1 MPPAPFL
8 PASAQPYPAML
19 DAYPC
24 PAFIVRAQ
32 STLRPVWANRAYNA
46 AFGVL
51 GISLKD
57 SFVHSI
63 ATMDDGQNYGM
74 WSMGSPLETRP
85 RLGKKRSREFGD
97 EADAE
102 DFTTAPLVVR
112 VRVVGGEGELRL
124 VKTRVEDMLIM
135 ISTLEFSTPPSPM
148 DISPIP
154 AKRIRDDSFIGTLAP
169 LPPLKLTLNHR
180 LLTPE
185 DTPILSNASPDSSR
199 CGSAAGPGPF
209 KVQHTLGAVVPGP
222 SETATQALFES
233 HPWETTPLG
242 HRSTWSERLR
252 TSVNIMQTSPHPTAL
267 WWGPEYV
274 LLYND
279 EYSKMIGH
287 KHPYLYGQR
296 ASVGWAELW
305 ESLGPQMTSL
315 TAGKAISKTDDLLFF
330 DALTPAKLPM
340 ETYHTWVWI
349 PCADET
355 GHVHGILN
363 YSIETT
369 SKVIASRRLDCLR
382 ELGSAAMRAATR
394 AEYYRAALDTFEQYP
409 NDAPFAMF
417 YSITTEPAS
426 VDTSGN
432 REQSS
437 IASADGHSSPRTV
450 TVNAQCTGVVG
461 IPTDHSSAPQNI
473 TFAIPH
479 KRNTPSP
486 RFCIGPTTGLG
497 LLDFNGPEAELKLD
511 APTTATLP
519 TVTPDFA
526 SDLESSG
533 TTGFQWAPSVKQ
545 CVTTGQPVLVDL
557 PEHATAGMEKR
568 GWGEHV
574 RQALVVPIIAGSGG
588 VEVGYGM
595 GTCKAVLILGV
606 NSRRP
611 YDSEYEGWI
620 DVVGSSLGQMYMGV
634 TAREADCLR
643 AEQLSQLDE
652 AKTHFFSNA
661 SHELRTPLT
670 LIAGPISDAINEA
683 TCPRDQERLKLV
695 MRNVNRLRRLVDT
708 LMDFSRVEAGKLEG
722 HFRPV
727 RLGPMTADLA
737 ALFRSTIEKSGI
749 QYVVDCDNSSSQLT
763 YVDPDLWEKILF
775 NIIGNAFK
783 YTISGKI
790 TVTIQYHDGCAVF
803 TVSDTGVGIS
813 EQDRQKITER
823 FHRVAE
829 LVRLHGGTL
838 TVDSKV
844 AETIDD
850 EHGSTFYVKIPLGR
864 AHLPDSHVRDEQ
876 HEHVSAFYGRDWSYA
891 RTFVEEIAQWT
902 SQSDSTPQTPSDG
915 PDSLPSISGA
925 RVDPAIYFAKTDKIL
940 IVDDNGDMRV
950 YMKQIFSKFCTVLV
964 AKDGDEALAIA
975 RKEIP
980 NLILTDVM
988 MPGLDGFQLLGQLR
1002 SSNETSLIPV
1012 ILVTAQAGVEGRIEG
1027 KSSSGS
1033 LKYFFSRFLG
1043 RVGLL
1048 SGADDV
1054 ICKPFQSRE
1063 LLARAN
1069 LHTQLGKR
1077 RVELETKFNERT
1089 EELKIVTDSS
1099 PVAFFRINSEREVVF
1114 ANAMYYELTGQ
1125 ARDLGSND
1133 WAVAAK
1139 QGYSQ
1144 AILSLWESAQYERKG
1159 GSTNFQC
1166 KNGVWVKA
1174 QLVPTSLGIV
1184 GTLTDI
1190 SAQKMYEESKLAH
1203 ARESE
1208 MNAKRRAEEADE
1220 RRRAQELLIDVT
1232 SHELRQP
1239 VSAILNSAQLIR
1251 SNLVDLRQALVTN
1264 EGLMIDP
1271 KLVAALEDD
1280 IDSLDAVMQC
1290 GLAQERIANDV
1301 LSLSRIQLEV
1311 LAIHPTEFFLAD
1323 EVQNIVC
1330 IFKNETKMK
1339 NIQLSVVLGESLTK
1353 YGITMVFADK
1363 ARFAQIVTNLC
1374 SNAIRFTD
1382 LVQGERRIVITVDVS
1397 PSSPSEGSA
1406 CVPPELS
1413 SSAGITE
1420 SQRLFVYVS
1429 VADSGPGVHPDDVAL
1444 LFKRF
1449 QQGTNSHEVFGGS
1462 GLGLFVSRQLATLM
1476 GGRIDVSS
1484 EIGRGATFRFFIE
1497 ATLPKPTK
1505 SDGTGHAE
1513 CTSTVPRRIKALRRP
1528 QGVKDPRH
1536 TGVHILITEDN
1547 QARINQSVLK
1557 LVTNSSHRSGLTPS
1571 FHVYATFLIFRCLVL
1586 YSSRQLTK
1594 AGCITTLASNG
1605 LEAIERICSL
1615 AQHGDTRL
1623 PPTHRSFDVILMDL
1637 EMPVMSVTYLHDRQA
1652 DGPTD
1657 AYLFQ
1662 FNNRDGL
1669 TAVQEIRKLEGGG
1682 SLPRRNFIVAITGNA
1697 REGHRQSAIGAG
1709 MDMVFVKPYKIDEI
1723 LEQIASARP

>member
-8 PASAQPYPAML
+8 PTSAQPYPALL

-24 PAFIVRAQ
+24 PAFIVRTQ

-46 AFGVL
+46 AFGVP
-51 GISLKD
+51 GILLKD
-57 SFVHSI
+57 SFVHALS
-63 ATMDDGQNYGM
+63 TTDDGQNYGM
-74 WSMGSPLETRP
+74 WSMDTSSEPRL
-85 RLGKKRSREFGD
+85 RLGKKRSRGFSD
-97 EADAE
+97 EVDVE
-102 DFTTAPLVVR
+102 QFTTAPLTVR
-112 VRVVGGEGELRL
+112 MRLAGGEGELRL

-148 DISPIP
+148 DISPAP
-154 AKRIRDDSFIGTLAP
+154 AKRFRDNSFTGTLVP
-169 LPPLKLTLNHR
+169 LPPLKVTTNHR

-185 DTPILSNASPDSSR
+185 DTPVLPSAFSDTSS
-199 CGSAAGPGPF
+199 SATGPWPF
-209 KVQHTLGAVVPGP
+209 KVPHTLGAVVPGP
-222 SETATQALFES
+222 SATATQALFES
-233 HPWETTPLG
+233 HPWEKTPLG
-242 HRSTWSERLR
+242 DRSTWSERLR
-252 TSVNIMQTSPHPTAL
+252 SAVNIMQTSPHA
-267 WWGPEYV
+267 
-274 LLYND
+274 
-279 EYSKMIGH
+279 MIGH

-305 ESLGPQMTSL
+305 EILGPQMSSL
-315 TAGKAISKTDDLLFF
+315 TAGKALSKTDDLLFF
-330 DALTPAKLPM
+330 DALTPDKLPM

-349 PCADET
+349 PCADEA

-382 ELGSAAMRAATR
+382 ELGSSGMRAATQ
-394 AEYYRAALDTFEQYP
+394 AEYYQTALETFEQYP
-409 NDAPFAMF
+409 HDVPFAMF
-417 YSITTEPAS
+417 YSINAEPIAADLS
-426 VDTSGN
+426 SN
-432 REQSS
+432 RDQSS
-437 IASADGHSSPRTV
+437 IASTTDGHSSPRTV
-450 TVNAQCTGVVG
+450 TINAQCTGVVG
-461 IPTDHSSAPQNI
+461 IPTDHHTAPQNI
-473 TFAIPH
+473 TFTIPH

-486 RFCIGPTTGLG
+486 RFFTGPTAGLG
-497 LLDFNGPEAELKLD
+497 LLDFNSADAELKLD
-511 APTTATLP
+511 APASTLSIIP
-519 TVTPDFA
+519 PDFA
-526 SDLESSG
+526 SDLESG
-533 TTGFQWAPSVKQ
+533 DNAGFRWAPFIKQ
-545 CVTTGQPVLVDL
+545 CMTTGQPVLVDL
-557 PEHATAGMEKR
+557 PEHATSGMEKR
-568 GWGEHV
+568 GWGEHA

-588 VEVGYGM
+588 VEVGYGL

-634 TAREADCLR
+634 TAREADFLR
-643 AEQLSQLDE
+643 AEQLAQLDA

-670 LIAGPISDAINEA
+670 LISGPISDAINEA
-683 TCPRDQERLKLV
+683 TCPRSQERLKLV

-708 LMDFSRVEAGKLEG
+708 LMDFSRVEAGRLEG
-722 HFRPV
+722 HFRPLK
-727 RLGPMTADLA
+727 LGQVTADLA

-749 QYVVDCDNSSSQLT
+749 KYAVDCDSTSSQLT
-763 YVDPDLWEKILF
+763 YVDPELWEKIVF
-775 NIIGNAFK
+775 NIVGNAFK
-783 YTISGKI
+783 YTLNGKI
-790 TVTIQYHDGCAVF
+790 TVAVKHHDDCAVF
-803 TVSDTGVGIS
+803 SVSDTGVGIP

-838 TVDSKV
+838 AVESKV
-844 AETIDD
+844 SEASGD
-850 EHGSTFYVKIPLGR
+850 EHGSTFSVRVPLGR
-864 AHLPDSHVRDEQ
+864 AHLPDSHVYEEQ
-876 HEHVSAFYGRDWSYA
+876 HEHVSSFFGRDWSYA
-891 RTFVEEIAQWT
+891 RTFVEEVTQWA

-915 PDSLPSISGA
+915 PDSLPSITGP
-925 RVDPAIYFAKTDKIL
+925 RVDPAIYFSKSDKIL
-940 IVDDNGDMRV
+940 IADDNGDMRA
-950 YMKQIFSKFCTVLV
+950 YMRQIFSKFCTVLV
-964 AKDGDEALAIA
+964 ANDGVEALEIA
-975 RKEIP
+975 RKEVP
-980 NLILTDVM
+980 NLILSDVM
-988 MPGLDGFQLLGQLR
+988 MPGLDGFQLIAALR
-1002 SSNETSLIPV
+1002 SSNETTLIPV
-1012 ILVTAQAGVEGRIEG
+1012 ILVTAQAGVEGRVE
-1027 KSSSGS
+1027 
-1033 LKYFFSRFLG
+1033 
-1043 RVGLL
+1043 
-1048 SGADDV
+1048 GADDV

-1089 EELKIVTDSS
+1089 EELKIVTESS
-1099 PVAFFRINSEREVVF
+1099 PVAFFRINSDREVVF

-1133 WAVAAK
+1133 WAAAAK
-1139 QGYSQ
+1139 QGHSQ
-1144 AILSLWESAQYERKG
+1144 AIMQLWESAQYERKG
-1159 GSTNFQC
+1159 GSINFQC
-1166 KNGVWVKA
+1166 NNEVWVKA

-1190 SAQKMYEESKLAH
+1190 SAQKMLEESKLAH

-1220 RRRAQELLIDVT
+1220 RRRAQD
-1232 SHELRQP
+1232 S
-1239 VSAILNSAQLIR
+1239 
-1251 SNLVDLRQALVTN
+1251 
-1264 EGLMIDP
+1264 

-1311 LAIHPTEFFLAD
+1311 LAIHPTEFLLAD
-1323 EVQNIVC
+1323 EVQNIVS

-1353 YGITMVFADK
+1353 YGVTTVFADK

-1397 PSSPSEGSA
+1397 PSAPSEGSA
-1406 CVPPELS
+1406 
-1413 SSAGITE
+1413 
-1420 SQRLFVYVS
+1420 LFVYVS

-1484 EIGRGATFRFFIE
+1484 EIGRGATFRFFVG
-1497 ATLPKPTK
+1497 ATLPKLMK

-1513 CTSTVPRRIKALRRP
+1513 TTSAVPRRIKALRRP
-1528 QGVKDPRH
+1528 NAAKDPRH
-1536 TGVHILITEDN
+1536 TG
-1547 QARINQSVLK
+1547 INQSVL
-1557 LVTNSSHRSGLTPS
+1557 N
-1571 FHVYATFLIFRCLVL
+1571 
-1586 YSSRQLTK
+1586 RQLTK
-1594 AGCITTLASNG
+1594 AGCVTTLASNG

-1637 EMPVMSVTYLHDRQA
+1637 EMPVM
-1652 DGPTD
+1652 
-1657 AYLFQ
+1657 
-1662 FNNRDGL
+1662 DGL
-1669 TAVQEIRKLEGGG
+1669 TAVQEIRKLESAG

-1697 REGHRQSAIGAG
+1697 REGHRQSAVDAG

-1723 LEQIASARP
+1723 LEQIASVRS

>member
-1 MPPAPFL
+1 MPLAPFL
-8 PASAQPYPAML
+8 PTSAQPYPALL

-46 AFGVL
+46 AFGVP
-51 GISLKD
+51 GVPLKD
-57 SFVHSI
+57 SFVHALS
-63 ATMDDGQNYGM
+63 TTDDGQSYGM
-74 WSMGSPLETRP
+74 WSMEASSQLMP
-85 RLGKKRSREFGD
+85 RLGKKRSRGFD
-97 EADAE
+97 DVVDAG
-102 DFTTAPLVVR
+102 DFTTAPLTVR
-112 VRVVGGEGELRL
+112 IRVAGGEGALRL
-124 VKTRVEDMLIM
+124 VKSRVEDMVIM
-135 ISTLEFSTPPSPM
+135 ISTLELSTPPSPM
-148 DISPIP
+148 DISPAP
-154 AKRIRDDSFIGTLAP
+154 AKRFRDNSFTGALAP
-169 LPPLKLTLNHR
+169 LPPLKLSINHK

-185 DTPILSNASPDSSR
+185 GTPVLPNLSPDTSR
-199 CGSAAGPGPF
+199 SASASATGSWPF
-209 KVQHTLGAVVPGP
+209 KVPHTLGAVVPGP
-222 SETATQALFES
+222 SATATQALFDS
-233 HPWETTPLG
+233 HPWEKTPLG
-242 HRSTWSERLR
+242 DRSTWSERLR
-252 TSVNIMQTSPHPTAL
+252 SAVNIMQTSPHATAI

-305 ESLGPQMTSL
+305 EILGPQMSSL
-315 TAGKAISKTDDLLFF
+315 TAGKALSKTDDLLFF
-330 DALTPAKLPM
+330 DALTPEKLPM

-382 ELGSAAMRAATR
+382 ELGSSAMRAATQ
-394 AEYYRAALDTFEQYP
+394 AEYYQAALETFEQYP
-409 NDAPFAMF
+409 HDAPFAMF
-417 YSITTEPAS
+417 YSINAEPVAADS
-426 VDTSGN
+426 SSN
-432 REQSS
+432 RDQSS
-437 IASADGHSSPRTV
+437 IASTTDGHSSPRTV
-450 TVNAQCTGVVG
+450 TINAQCTGVVG
-461 IPTDHSSAPQNI
+461 VPADHPTAPQNI
-473 TFAIPH
+473 TFTIPH

-486 RFCIGPTTGLG
+486 RFFTGPTAGLG
-497 LLDFNGPEAELKLD
+497 LLDFNSADAELKLD
-511 APTTATLP
+511 APVSTLS
-519 TVTPDFA
+519 TVPPDFA
-526 SDLESSG
+526 SDLESG
-533 TTGFQWAPSVKQ
+533 DNMAFRWAPFIKQ
-545 CVTTGQPVLVDL
+545 SMTTGQPVLVDL
-557 PEHATAGMEKR
+557 PEHATIGMEKR
-568 GWGEHV
+568 GWGEHA
-574 RQALVVPIIAGSGG
+574 RQALIVPIIAGSGG
-588 VEVGYGM
+588 VEVGYGL

-634 TAREADCLR
+634 TAREADFLR
-643 AEQLSQLDE
+643 AEQLAQLDA

-670 LIAGPISDAINEA
+670 LISGPISDAINEA
-683 TCPRDQERLKLV
+683 TCPRSQERLKLV

-708 LMDFSRVEAGKLEG
+708 LMDFSRVEAGRLEG
-722 HFRPV
+722 HFRPLQ
-727 RLGPMTADLA
+727 LGQVTADLA

-749 QYVVDCDNSSSQLT
+749 KYVVDCDNSSSQLT
-763 YVDPDLWEKILF
+763 YVDPELWEKIVF
-775 NIIGNAFK
+775 NIVGNAFK
-783 YTISGKI
+783 YTLSGKI
-790 TVTIQYHDGCAVF
+790 IVTVKHSDDCAIF
-803 TVSDTGVGIS
+803 SVSDTGVGIP
-813 EQDRQKITER
+813 EQDRKKITER
-823 FHRVAE
+823 FHRVASVSRSYEGTGIGLALTKE

-844 AETIDD
+844 SEAPGS
-850 EHGSTFYVKIPLGR
+850 EHGSTFSVRVPLGR
-864 AHLPDSHVRDEQ
+864 AHLPDSHVYEEQ
-876 HEHVSAFYGRDWSYA
+876 HEHVSSFFGRDWSYA
-891 RTFVEEIAQWT
+891 RTFVEEVAQWT
-902 SQSDSTPQTPSDG
+902 SQSDSTPQTPSDA
-915 PDSLPSISGA
+915 PDSLPSITGA
-925 RVDPAIYFAKTDKIL
+925 RVDPAIYFSKSDKIL
-940 IVDDNGDMRV
+940 IADDNSDMRA
-950 YMKQIFSKFCTVLV
+950 YMRQIFSKFCTVLV
-964 AKDGDEALAIA
+964 ANDGAEALEIA
-975 RKEIP
+975 RKESP
-980 NLILTDVM
+980 NLILSDVM
-988 MPGLDGFQLLGQLR
+988 MPGLDGFQLITALR
-1002 SSNETSLIPV
+1002 SSNETTLIPV
-1012 ILVTAQAGVEGRIEG
+1012 ILVTAQAGVEGRVE
-1027 KSSSGS
+1027 
-1033 LKYFFSRFLG
+1033 
-1043 RVGLL
+1043 GLL

-1089 EELKIVTDSS
+1089 EELKIVTESS
-1099 PVAFFRINSEREVVF
+1099 PVAFFRINSDREVVF

-1133 WAVAAK
+1133 WAAAAK
-1139 QGYSQ
+1139 QEHSQ
-1144 AILSLWESAQYERKG
+1144 ATMQLWESSQYERKG
-1159 GSTNFQC
+1159 GSINFQC
-1166 KNGVWVKA
+1166 NNGVWVKA

-1190 SAQKMYEESKLAH
+1190 SAQKMLEESKLAH

-1220 RRRAQELLIDVT
+1220 RRRAQGGSSALTLHTID
-1232 SHELRQP
+1232 S
-1239 VSAILNSAQLIR
+1239 
-1251 SNLVDLRQALVTN
+1251 
-1264 EGLMIDP
+1264 
-1271 KLVAALEDD
+1271 KLVVALEDD

-1311 LAIHPTEFFLAD
+1311 LAIHPTEFLLAD
-1323 EVQNIVC
+1323 EVQNIVS

-1353 YGITMVFADK
+1353 YGVTTVFADK

-1397 PSSPSEGSA
+1397 PSAPFEGSP
-1406 CVPPELS
+1406 CVPPELPP
-1413 SSAGITE
+1413 SAGITE
-1420 SQRLFVYVS
+1420 SRRLFVYVS
-1429 VADSGPGVHPDDVAL
+1429 VADSGPATHDTNTGMFRNSPDISFIM
-1444 LFKRF
+1444 LFL
-1449 QQGTNSHEVFGGS
+1449 QLQGFNKARDAVTAQNSHEVFGGS

-1497 ATLPKPTK
+1497 ATLPKPVK
-1505 SDGTGHAE
+1505 SDGTGHVE
-1513 CTSTVPRRIKALRRP
+1513 GTSAVPRRIKALRRP
-1528 QGVKDPRH
+1528 NAAKDPRH

-1547 QARINQSVLK
+1547 QINQSVL
-1557 LVTNSSHRSGLTPS
+1557 N
-1571 FHVYATFLIFRCLVL
+1571 
-1586 YSSRQLTK
+1586 RQLTK
-1594 AGCITTLASNG
+1594 AGCVTTLASNG

-1637 EMPVMSVTYLHDRQA
+1637 EMPVM
-1652 DGPTD
+1652 
-1657 AYLFQ
+1657 
-1662 FNNRDGL
+1662 DGL
-1669 TAVQEIRKLEGGG
+1669 TAVQEIRKLEGAG

-1697 REGHRQSAIGAG
+1697 REGHRQSAIDAG

-1723 LEQIASARP
+1723 LEQIASVRS

>member
-8 PASAQPYPAML
+8 PTSAQPYPALL

-24 PAFIVRAQ
+24 PAFIVRIQ
-32 STLRPVWANRAYNA
+32 STLRPVWANRAYHA
-46 AFGVL
+46 AFGAPAVL
-51 GISLKD
+51 LKD
-57 SFVHSI
+57 SFVHAL
-63 ATMDDGQNYGM
+63 ATTDDGQSYGM
-74 WSMGSPLETRP
+74 WSTDSPLEAGS
-85 RLGKKRSREFGD
+85 RLGKKRSRGFGD
-97 EADAE
+97 EADVE
-102 DFTTAPLVVR
+102 DFTTAPLTVR
-112 VRVVGGEGELRL
+112 IRLVGGEGELRL

-135 ISTLEFSTPPSPM
+135 ISTLELSTPPSPM
-148 DISPIP
+148 DISPVP
-154 AKRIRDDSFIGTLAP
+154 AKRIRDNSFTGALAP
-169 LPPLKLTLNHR
+169 LPPLKLTANHK

-185 DTPILSNASPDSSR
+185 GTPILSDISPDSSR
-199 CGSAAGPGPF
+199 CGSAAGPWPF

-222 SETATQALFES
+222 SATATQALFES
-233 HPWETTPLG
+233 HPWEKTPLG
-242 HRSTWSERLR
+242 DRSTWSERLR
-252 TSVNIMQTSPHPTAL
+252 TSVNIMQTSPHP
-267 WWGPEYV
+267 
-274 LLYND
+274 
-279 EYSKMIGH
+279 
-287 KHPYLYGQR
+287 HPYLYGQR

-305 ESLGPQMTSL
+305 EILGPQMAAL
-315 TAGKAISKTDDLLFF
+315 TAGKALSKTDDLLFF
-330 DALTPAKLPM
+330 DALTPEKLPM

-369 SKVIASRRLDCLR
+369 SKVIASRRLECLR

-409 NDAPFAMF
+409 HDAPFAMF
-417 YSITTEPAS
+417 YSITTEPATI
-426 VDTSGN
+426 DTSSN
-432 REQSS
+432 RDQSS
-437 IASADGHSSPRTV
+437 IASTTDGHSSPRTV
-450 TVNAQCTGVVG
+450 TINAQCTGVVG

-486 RFCIGPTTGLG
+486 RFCTGPTGGLG
-497 LLDFNGPEAELKLD
+497 LLEFNGVDAELKLD
-511 APTTATLP
+511 APTTATLSTIP
-519 TVTPDFA
+519 HDFA

-533 TTGFQWAPSVKQ
+533 VTGFQWAPFIKQ
-545 CVTTGQPVLVDL
+545 CLTTGQPVLVDL

-568 GWGEHV
+568 GWGEHA

-620 DVVGSSLGQMYMGV
+620 ATGTLMSSDVVGSSLGQMYMGV

-643 AEQLSQLDE
+643 AEQLSQLDA

-670 LIAGPISDAINEA
+670 LISGPISDAINEA
-683 TCPRDQERLKLV
+683 TSPRAQERLKLV

-708 LMDFSRVEAGKLEG
+708 LMDFSRVEAGRLEG

-727 RLGPMTADLA
+727 KLGPMTADLA

-749 QYVVDCDNSSSQLT
+749 QYVVDCDNTSSQLT
-763 YVDPDLWEKILF
+763 YVDPELWEKIVF
-775 NIIGNAFK
+775 NIVGNAFK
-783 YTISGKI
+783 YTLSGKI
-790 TVTIQYHDGCAVF
+790 TVTIQYCDGCAAF
-803 TVSDTGVGIS
+803 SVSDTGVGIP
-813 EQDRQKITER
+813 EKDRQKITER
-823 FHRVAE
+823 FHRVDSVSRSHEGTGIGLALTKE

-838 TVDSKV
+838 SVDSKV
-844 AETIDD
+844 AETPGD

-864 AHLPDSHVRDEQ
+864 VHLPDSHVHDEQ
-876 HEHVSAFYGRDWSYA
+876 HEHVSAFFGRDWSYA

-940 IVDDNGDMRV
+940 IVDDNSDMRT

-964 AKDGDEALAIA
+964 ATNGDEAFDIA

-980 NLILTDVM
+980 NLILSDVM
-988 MPGLDGFQLLGQLR
+988 MPGLDGFQLIGALR

-1012 ILVTAQAGVEGRIEG
+1012 ILVTAQAGVEGRIE
-1027 KSSSGS
+1027 
-1033 LKYFFSRFLG
+1033 
-1043 RVGLL
+1043 GLL

-1089 EELKIVTDSS
+1089 EELKIVTESS
-1099 PVAFFRINSEREVVF
+1099 PVAFFRINSDREVVF

-1133 WAVAAK
+1133 WAAAAK
-1139 QGYSQ
+1139 QEYSQ
-1144 AILSLWESAQYERKG
+1144 AILQLWESAQYERQG
-1159 GSTNFQC
+1159 GSTNLQC

-1264 EGLMIDP
+1264 EHLMIDP

-1301 LSLSRIQLEV
+1301 LSLSRIQLEETYKCTFVPAWIPSKV
-1311 LAIHPTEFFLAD
+1311 LAIHPTEFLLAD

-1330 IFKNETKMK
+1330 IFKNETKM
-1339 NIQLSVVLGESLTK
+1339 
-1353 YGITMVFADK
+1353 
-1363 ARFAQIVTNLC
+1363 
-1374 SNAIRFTD
+1374 
-1382 LVQGERRIVITVDVS
+1382 
-1397 PSSPSEGSA
+1397 
-1406 CVPPELS
+1406 
-1413 SSAGITE
+1413 
-1420 SQRLFVYVS
+1420 
-1429 VADSGPGVHPDDVAL
+1429 
-1444 LFKRF
+1444 
-1449 QQGTNSHEVFGGS
+1449 
-1462 GLGLFVSRQLATLM
+1462 
-1476 GGRIDVSS
+1476 
-1484 EIGRGATFRFFIE
+1484 
-1497 ATLPKPTK
+1497 
-1505 SDGTGHAE
+1505 
-1513 CTSTVPRRIKALRRP
+1513 
-1528 QGVKDPRH
+1528 
-1536 TGVHILITEDN
+1536 
-1547 QARINQSVLK
+1547 
-1557 LVTNSSHRSGLTPS
+1557 
-1571 FHVYATFLIFRCLVL
+1571 
-1586 YSSRQLTK
+1586 
-1594 AGCITTLASNG
+1594 
-1605 LEAIERICSL
+1605 
-1615 AQHGDTRL
+1615 
-1623 PPTHRSFDVILMDL
+1623 
-1637 EMPVMSVTYLHDRQA
+1637 
-1652 DGPTD
+1652 
-1657 AYLFQ
+1657 
-1662 FNNRDGL
+1662 
-1669 TAVQEIRKLEGGG
+1669 
-1682 SLPRRNFIVAITGNA
+1682 
-1697 REGHRQSAIGAG
+1697 
-1709 MDMVFVKPYKIDEI
+1709 
-1723 LEQIASARP
+1723 

>member
-1 MPPAPFL
+1 MPLAPFL
-8 PASAQPYPAML
+8 PTSAQPYPALL

-24 PAFIVRAQ
+24 PAFIVRVQ

-46 AFGVL
+46 AFAVP
-51 GISLKD
+51 GIPLKD
-57 SFVHSI
+57 SFVHSL
-63 ATMDDGQNYGM
+63 ATIDDGQNYGM
-74 WSMGSPLETRP
+74 WSMDGPLDPRP
-85 RLGKKRSREFGD
+85 RLGKKRSRGFGD
-97 EADAE
+97 ETDIE
-102 DFTTAPLVVR
+102 DFTTAPLTVR
-112 VRVVGGEGELRL
+112 VRLAGGEGVLQL
-124 VKTRVEDMLIM
+124 VKTRVEDLLIM
-135 ISTLEFSTPPSPM
+135 ISTLEISTPPSPM
-148 DISPIP
+148 DISPVP
-154 AKRIRDDSFIGTLAP
+154 AKRIRDTSFTDTLAP
-169 LPPLKLTLNHR
+169 LPPLKLTVNHK

-185 DTPILSNASPDSSR
+185 GTPILPNASPDSSR
-199 CGSAAGPGPF
+199 CGSATGPWPF
-209 KVQHTLGAVVPGP
+209 KVQHTLGAVLPGP
-222 SETATQALFES
+222 SVTATQALFES
-233 HPWETTPLG
+233 HPWEKTPLG

-252 TSVNIMQTSPHPTAL
+252 ASINIMQTSPHPTAL

-274 LLYND
+274 LVYND
-279 EYSKMIGH
+279 EYSKVIGH

-296 ASVGWAELW
+296 ASIGWAELW
-305 ESLGPQMTSL
+305 DTLGPRMSSL
-315 TAGKAISKTDDLLFF
+315 TSGKALSKTDDLLFF
-330 DALTPAKLPM
+330 DALTPEKLPM
-340 ETYHTWVWI
+340 ETYHSWVWI
-349 PCADET
+349 PCSDET
-355 GHVHGILN
+355 GHVLGVLN

-382 ELGSAAMRAATR
+382 ELGSSAMRAATQ
-394 AEYYRAALDTFEQYP
+394 AEYYQAALNTFEQYP
-409 NDAPFAMF
+409 HELSLAPFAMF
-417 YSITTEPAS
+417 YSVVIEPTNT
-426 VDTSGN
+426 DTPSH
-432 REQSS
+432 RDQSS
-437 IASADGHSSPRTV
+437 IASTTDGNSSPRTV
-450 TVNAQCTGVVG
+450 TVKAQFTGAVG
-461 IPTDHSSAPQNI
+461 VPTDHPTAPQNI
-473 TFAIPH
+473 TFAMPH

-486 RFCIGPTTGLG
+486 RFLTGPTAGLG
-497 LLDFNGPEAELKLD
+497 LLDFNGADAELKLG
-511 APTTATLP
+511 ASATSTLSSIP
-519 TVTPDFA
+519 PDFA
-526 SDLESSG
+526 SDLESNG
-533 TTGFQWAPSVKQ
+533 TTGFQWAPFIKQ
-545 CVTTGQPVLVDL
+545 CLTTGQPVLVDL

-568 GWGEHV
+568 GWGEHA

-588 VEVGYGM
+588 METGYGI

-611 YDSEYEGWI
+611 YDSEYQGWI
-620 DVVGSSLGQMYMGV
+620 DVMGSSLGQMYMGV

-643 AEQLSQLDE
+643 AEQLAQLDA

-670 LIAGPISDAINEA
+670 LISGPINDAYNEA
-683 TCPRDQERLKLV
+683 TCPRAQERLKLV

-708 LMDFSRVEAGKLEG
+708 LMDFSRVEAGRLEG

-727 RLGPMTADLA
+727 QLGQVTADLA

-749 QYVVDCDNSSSQLT
+749 QYIVNCDNTSSQLT
-763 YVDPDLWEKILF
+763 YVDPELWEKIVFNMFASPSLPVDVGLTSGRSSPLF
-775 NIIGNAFK
+775 Q
-783 YTISGKI
+783 YTLSGKI
-790 TVTIQYHDGCAVF
+790 TVTVNYHEGHAIF
-803 TVSDTGVGIS
+803 SVSDTGVGIPDKD
-813 EQDRQKITER
+813 QQKILER
-823 FHRVAE
+823 FHRVASVSRSYEGTGIGLALTKE

-838 TVDSKV
+838 TVNSKV
-844 AETIDD
+844 EEATGG
-850 EHGSTFYVKIPLGR
+850 EHGSTFSVRVPLGR
-864 AHLPDSHVRDEQ
+864 AHLPDSHVHEEQ
-876 HEHVSAFYGRDWSYA
+876 QEHNSAFFGRDWSYA
-891 RTFVEEIAQWT
+891 RNFVEEVAQWT

-915 PDSLPSISGA
+915 PDSLPSITGA
-925 RVDPAIYFAKTDKIL
+925 RVDPAIYFAKSDKIL
-940 IVDDNGDMRV
+940 IADDNADMRV
-950 YMKQIFSKFCTVLV
+950 YMKQIFSRFCTVLV
-964 AKDGDEALAIA
+964 AKDGVEALEIA

-980 NLILTDVM
+980 NLILSDVM
-988 MPGLDGFQLLGQLR
+988 MPEQDGFQLLSALR
-1002 SSNETSLIPV
+1002 ASNETSLIPV
-1012 ILVTAQAGVEGRIEG
+1012 ILVTAQAGVEGRVE
-1027 KSSSGS
+1027 
-1033 LKYFFSRFLG
+1033 
-1043 RVGLL
+1043 GLL

-1089 EELKIVTDSS
+1089 EELKIVTESS
-1099 PVAFFRINSEREVVF
+1099 PVAFFRINSDREVVF
-1114 ANAMYYELTGQ
+1114 ANAKYYELTGQ
-1125 ARDLGSND
+1125 VRDLNSND
-1133 WAVAAK
+1133 WAAAAK
-1139 QGYSQ
+1139 QEHSQ
-1144 AILSLWESAQYERKG
+1144 ETMRLWESAQYERNG
-1159 GSTNFQC
+1159 GSIDIQC

-1203 ARESE
+1203 AQESE

-1220 RRRAQELLIDVT
+1220 RRRAQGGSPTPLGYPKPYLVFCLELLIDVT

-1264 EGLMIDP
+1264 EGLLIDP

-1301 LSLSRIQLEV
+1301 LSLSRIQLQV
-1311 LAIHPTEFFLAD
+1311 LAIHPTEFLLPD
-1323 EVQNIVC
+1323 EVQNIVS

-1353 YGITMVFADK
+1353 YGVTTVFADK

-1397 PSSPSEGSA
+1397 PSAPSEGSA

-1413 SSAGITE
+1413 PSAGIAE
-1420 SQRLFVYVS
+1420 SRQLFVYVS

-1484 EIGRGATFRFFIE
+1484 EIGRGATFRFFVE
-1497 ATLPKPTK
+1497 ATVPKPK
-1505 SDGTGHAE
+1505 SDGIGHAE
-1513 CTSTVPRRIKALRRP
+1513 
-1528 QGVKDPRH
+1528 
-1536 TGVHILITEDN
+1536 N
-1547 QARINQSVLK
+1547 INQSVL
-1557 LVTNSSHRSGLTPS
+1557 N
-1571 FHVYATFLIFRCLVL
+1571 
-1586 YSSRQLTK
+1586 RQLTK

-1615 AQHGDTRL
+1615 AEHGDTRL

-1637 EMPVMSVTYLHDRQA
+1637 EMPVM
-1652 DGPTD
+1652 
-1657 AYLFQ
+1657 
-1662 FNNRDGL
+1662 DGL
-1669 TAVQEIRKLEGGG
+1669 TAVQEIRKLESGG

-1697 REGHRQSAIGAG
+1697 REGHKQSAIDAG

-1723 LEQIASARP
+1723 LEQIASARS